1 MEKKRLWW
9 KDGIIYQIYPRS
21 FKDTNADGI
30 GDLAGIIDSLDY
42 IKDLGVDAIWLS
54 PIYPSPDKDFGYDVA
69 DYLTIDPKYGN
80 LQDFDHL
87 IAEAHK
93 RDLHIIMD
101 LVLNHTSDQH
111 RWFVESRKSPD
122 NPYHDWY
129 LWRDPAPDGG
139 PPNNWLSH
147 FGGPGWEYD
156 RYLNK
161 YYFHMFEKYQPDL
174 NWRNPEVRAM
184 VMKIFRYWLDKGVD
198 GFRLDVFNAYYKDA
212 DLRDNPRKKG
222 LARRPFE
229 AYEHIYDKS
238 QPEMMDVVKE
248 IRSIL
253 DEYPERYVV
262 GETFLEGSTYARTFV
277 GKDRFH
283 AAFDFNFA
291 SRPWNAKA
299 FGTAIQYWDALHGDE
314 AWPNYFFN
322 NHDVPRS
329 ATRYTNN
336 EDDSRLKLLATM
348 LLTVRGTPYIYYGE
362 EIGMRDIKVARKD
375 IQDPPGKR
383 YWPFYKGRDGC
394 RSPMQWNATV
404 NAGFGTGKSW
414 LPVHPNHTVRN
425 VANQQSSPASLLNFY
440 KALIQVRRKHP
451 SLHAGDIQL
460 IPVDNQYLLVYLRRL
475 PEETSLVIL
484 NFSRD
489 IQQFELPIKEV
500 NEWDMVFNGN
510 DSITS
515 HMSETSVSL
524 PAYGMAIL
532 VSRLAL

>member
-1 MEKKRLWW
+1 
-9 KDGIIYQIYPRS
+9 
-21 FKDTNADGI
+21 
-30 GDLAGIIDSLDY
+30 
-42 IKDLGVDAIWLS
+42 
-54 PIYPSPDKDFGYDVA
+54 
-69 DYLTIDPKYGN
+69 
-80 LQDFDHL
+80 
-87 IAEAHK
+87 
-93 RDLHIIMD
+93 
-101 LVLNHTSDQH
+101 
-111 RWFVESRKSPD
+111 
-122 NPYHDWY
+122 
-129 LWRDPAPDGG
+129 
-139 PPNNWLSH
+139 
-147 FGGPGWEYD
+147 
-156 RYLNK
+156 
-161 YYFHMFEKYQPDL
+161 
-174 NWRNPEVRAM
+174 
-184 VMKIFRYWLDKGVD
+184 
-198 GFRLDVFNAYYKDA
+198 
-212 DLRDNPRKKG
+212 
-222 LARRPFE
+222 
-229 AYEHIYDKS
+229 
-238 QPEMMDVVKE
+238 
-248 IRSIL
+248 
-253 DEYPERYVV
+253 
-262 GETFLEGSTYARTFV
+262 
-277 GKDRFH
+277 FH

-440 KALIQVRRKHP
+440 KALIRVRRKHR